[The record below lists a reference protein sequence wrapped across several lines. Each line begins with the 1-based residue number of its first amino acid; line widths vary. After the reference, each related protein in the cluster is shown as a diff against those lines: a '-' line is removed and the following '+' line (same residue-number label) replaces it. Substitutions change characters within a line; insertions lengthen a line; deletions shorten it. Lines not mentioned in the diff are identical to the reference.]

1 MTLKEVMTELEG
13 YGNASTKKIFL
24 KHGAPEP
31 IFGVKVQDLKK
42 IQKKIK
48 KNHELS
54 LELFDTKNGDAMY
67 LAGLIA
73 DEKKIT
79 KTQLKK
85 WAKNSKWYY
94 NFEYTVPW
102 VAADSDHGYALAL
115 EWIEDKKESVAACG
129 WATLSN
135 ILIVKKDED
144 IDLKHIKKLLT
155 RAKKEVHSAPN
166 RVRYTMNNFIIA
178 VGSFIESLSA
188 DALKI
193 AEQVGK
199 VEVEMGGTACKV
211 PLAADYIR
219 KTTDKGGVRKKKKTA
234 RC

>member
-1 MTLKEVMTELEG
+1 MTLKEVMTELKG
-13 YGNASTKKIFL
+13 YGNESTKKIFL
-24 KHGAPEP
+24 KHGASEP

-42 IQKKIK
+42 IQKKVK

-54 LELFDTKNGDAMY
+54 LELYDTNNGDAMY

-85 WAKNSKWYY
+85 WAKNAKWYY
-94 NFEYTVPW
+94 NSEYTVPW
-102 VAADSDHGYALAL
+102 VAADSDLGFDLAL
-115 EWIEDKKESVAACG
+115 EWIESKKETIASCG
-129 WATLSN
+129 WATLAN
-135 ILIVKKDED
+135 HVIVKADED
-144 IDLKHIKKLLT
+144 IDLKQIKKLLT
-155 RAKKEVHSAPN
+155 RAQKEVHSTPN
-166 RVRYTMNNFIIA
+166 RVRYTMNNYIIA
-178 VGSFIESLSA
+178 VGSFIESLSI

-193 AEQVGK
+193 AEKVGK
-199 VEVEMGGTACKV
+199 VEVEMGGTSCKV

-219 KTTDKGGVRKKKKTA
+219 KTTDKGSVRKKKKTA

>member
-13 YGNASTKKIFL
+13 YGNESTKKIFL

-42 IQKKIK
+42 IQKKVK
-48 KNHELS
+48 KNHELA

-73 DEKKIT
+73 DEKKVT

-85 WAKNSKWYY
+85 WANNSKWYY
-94 NFEYTVPW
+94 NYEYTVPW
-102 VAADSDHGYALAL
+102 IAADSEHGYDLAL
-115 EWIEDKKESVAACG
+115 EWIESKKESVAACG

-135 ILIVKKDED
+135 VIIVKADED
-144 IDLKHIKKLLT
+144 IDLKHIKKLMT
-155 RAKKEVHSAPN
+155 RAQKEVHKAPN

-178 VGSFIESLSA
+178 VGSFVESLSN

-193 AEQVGK
+193 AEKIGK
-199 VEVEMGGTACKV
+199 VDVEMGGTACKV
-211 PLAADYIR
+211 PLATDYIK
-219 KTTDKGGVRKKKKTA
+219 KTTAKGGVRKKKKKA